1 MKSALSI
8 ATVILA
14 ILAGW
19 YAAAALMNASL
30 QRDAYANAGR
40 TDYSTRDLIADSL
53 NMERPKLPLR
63 DRPRTPR
70 QLHPHPSGERRRSR
84 PAISR
89 QAPKPASPNAIRAS
103 AAGRGP
109 TNGSTGR
116 AGNAATARPMQGG
129 TSGKTGARNAIKNGA
144 KNNATTIATRK
155 PPTRIPLSPSLPR

>member
-1 MKSALSI
+1 MCGVREGPRAARVRIANSAR
-8 ATVILA
+8 ATGISD
-14 ILAGW
+14 G
-19 YAAAALMNASL
+19 
-30 QRDAYANAGR
+30 
-40 TDYSTRDLIADSL
+40 
-53 NMERPKLPLR
+53 MERPKLPLR

-109 TNGSTGR
+109 TSGSTGR

-129 TSGKTGARNAIKNGA
+129 TSGKTGAKNAIKNAIKNGA
-144 KNNATTIATRK
+144 KNNATRIAARK